1 MICPDSFR
9 ADLRS
14 MDAKTSYE
22 KNYTSTI
29 GSVDGKTMKTL
40 RKTDYRFLL
49 PAVIVVA
56 VMTQV
61 PFLLTIIFSTLRWN
75 LSRPDLS
82 RSFDNVQN
90 FWYFLKID
98 SLSEIPEFYSILW
111 QTVLITGVTLI
122 LCSVVGFLLA
132 LLLDHDIPGVNI
144 ARTLMLG
151 PFFVMSTASGVIW
164 KTTIFNT
171 TFGWYGVIMKAI
183 GLTPTDLVSYH
194 PLSVIIVLFTWQW
207 MPFFILV
214 LLAGLQGIPQD
225 LVDSM
230 KIDGVNWFQGVF
242 TIKLPLI
249 MNHMRVAVMLGLVFI
264 IKEFGLILVTTAG
277 GPGTRSYT
285 LPYAVYMQVFSANN
299 VGRASALAV
308 MTVILTLLL
317 VNLLYR
323 SIVKRNEKYN

>member
-1 MICPDSFR
+1 
-9 ADLRS
+9 
-14 MDAKTSYE
+14 
-22 KNYTSTI
+22 
-29 GSVDGKTMKTL
+29 MKK
-40 RKTDYRFLL
+40 RKTEYRYLL
-49 PAVIVVA
+49 PAVVVVA

-75 LSRPDLS
+75 LSRPDLP
-82 RSFDNVQN
+82 RKFNGLDN
-90 FWYFLKID
+90 YIHFLKID
-98 SLSEIPEFYSILW
+98 NLSQIPEFYSILW
-111 QTVLITGVTLI
+111 QTVLITGITLL

-171 TFGWYGVIMKAI
+171 TFGWYGVIAKAL
-183 GLTPTDLVSYH
+183 GFTPVDLLSYH
-194 PLSVIIVLFTWQW
+194 PLGVIIVLFTWQW

-230 KIDGVNWFQGVF
+230 RIDGVNWFQGVF
-242 TIKLPLI
+242 KIKLPLI
-249 MNHMRVAVMLGLVFI
+249 MNHMRVAVMLGLVFL

-299 VGRASALAV
+299 VGRAGALAT
-308 MTVILTLLL
+308 MTVILTLIL

-323 SIVKRNEKYN
+323 SIVKRSAQYS

>member
-1 MICPDSFR
+1 
-9 ADLRS
+9 
-14 MDAKTSYE
+14 
-22 KNYTSTI
+22 
-29 GSVDGKTMKTL
+29 MKTL
-40 RKTDYRFLL
+40 HKSDYRFLL
-49 PAVIVVA
+49 PAVVVVA

-61 PFLLTIIFSTLRWN
+61 PFLLTIIFSTLKWN
-75 LSRPDLS
+75 LSRPDLG
-82 RSFDNVQN
+82 RTFDGFAN
-90 FWYFLKID
+90 FWHYLKIE
-98 SLSEIPEFYSILW
+98 SLTEIPEFYAILW
-111 QTVLITGVTLI
+111 QTIVITGMSLV
-122 LCSVVGFLLA
+122 LCAIGGFLLA
-132 LLLDHDIPGVNI
+132 LLLDHEIPGVNI

-171 TFGWYGVIMKAI
+171 TFGWYGVIAKAL
-183 GLTPTDLVSYH
+183 GLTPVDLISYH
-194 PLSVIIVLFTWQW
+194 PLFVIILLFTWQW

-230 KIDGVNWFQGVF
+230 KIDGVNWLQGVF
-242 TIKLPLI
+242 KIKLPLI

-277 GPGTRSYT
+277 GPGIRSYT
-285 LPYAVYMQVFSANN
+285 LPYAVYTQVFNANN

-308 MTVILTLLL
+308 MTVVLTLVL

-323 SIVKRNEKYN
+323 SIVKRNARYS